1 MTPLDAFAEQ
11 FAALVLQHVKTGDDL
26 VELPGPFEA
35 SAAERLRKSGE
46 LPARKVGRR
55 WYARKSDMLALIP
68 AKGQPVELEPAAD
81 NDAEEYA
88 RLVAR
93 KRARAR

>member
-11 FAALVLQHVKTGDDL
+11 FAALVLQHVKAGDDL

-55 WYARKSDMLALIP
+55 WYARKSDMLALVPPRSATPVQP
-68 AKGQPVELEPAAD
+68 ATD
-81 NDAEEYA
+81 NDTENYA
-88 RLVAR
+88 RLVQ
-93 KRARAR
+93 RAR